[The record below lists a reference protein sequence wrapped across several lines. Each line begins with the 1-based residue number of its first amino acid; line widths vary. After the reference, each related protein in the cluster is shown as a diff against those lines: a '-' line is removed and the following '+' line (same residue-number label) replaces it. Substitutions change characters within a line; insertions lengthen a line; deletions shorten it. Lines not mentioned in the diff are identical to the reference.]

1 MNHPERSLPRLLAI
15 AALIAFPGCGGTDSA
30 DRPAAASSQDTYT
43 ISLPETPAAEYLRQ
57 VLTRYQNTR
66 AYRDRGQV
74 RLDIEKNGKRVRRTA
89 PMHVVMDGPT
99 IWIAAYDA
107 RIWSDSDRM
116 IGWIADPQTD
126 FHDSQVVLGPPA
138 AGGRSASRP
147 GLETLLRDPILTSR
161 MVSGLGGPPPQLEW
175 LLDPNPMGKLFG
187 TESDAP
193 PSSDTPEERSIRYD
207 GLARRENVQCV
218 IVQAT
223 AGEDVYRFWIDPT
236 RSLIHGVELPVSMAG
251 KQIELEGWKVHAL
264 ELVLAD
270 ATFQSPAS
278 PYQITDMP
286 DAELP
291 PQPKYLRAMVPLPP
305 PPPDRRLGR
314 TLPTLQATDRTGR
327 ITVNQRGIDRPL
339 TLWYAGVDPSVGDAQ
354 VRNVHAAEILSAWIR
369 QSPESIRES
378 VRPVALVDD
387 STARLFT
394 DAGLANG
401 FWVLLDQRGNRD
413 TRGLELEA
421 GRAMLVDSSGKVVWI
436 GDPFSA
442 ADIISL
448 AAIAGDVIAGVDVSD
463 QIHRQW
469 KADHDAYRQRVAELQ
484 TP

>member
-1 MNHPERSLPRLLAI
+1 M
-15 AALIAFPGCGGTDSA
+15 IAFPGCGGTDSA
-30 DRPAAASSQDTYT
+30 DRPTATSSQDTFT

-66 AYRDRGQV
+66 SYRDHGEV
-74 RLDIEKNGKRVRRTA
+74 RLDIEQDGQRVRRTA

-107 RIWSDSDRM
+107 RIWSDSERM

-138 AGGRSASRP
+138 ADGRSAARP
-147 GLETLLRDPILTSR
+147 ALEALLRDPILTSR

-187 TESDAP
+187 GTETTGAP
-193 PSSDTPEERSIRYD
+193 DEEAQGEENREIKYD
-207 GLARRENVQCV
+207 GLARRDNVQCV

-223 AGEDVYRFWIDPT
+223 AGEDVYRFWIDPM

-251 KQIELEGWKVHAL
+251 KQIELEGWKVHSL

-270 ATFQSPAS
+270 ATFQSPESRYRMA
-278 PYQITDMP
+278 DMP
-286 DAELP
+286 DADLP

-305 PPPDRRLGR
+305 PAPDRRLGR
-314 TLPTLQATDRTGR
+314 RLPALKVTDRTGR
-327 ITVNQRGIDRPL
+327 ITVTQRGVDRPL
-339 TLWYAGVDPSVGDAQ
+339 TLWYAGADPSVGDAQ
-354 VRNVHAAEILSAWIR
+354 ARDVHAAHVLSAWLR

-378 VRPVALVDD
+378 VQPVAMVDD

-401 FWVLLDQRGNRD
+401 FWVLLDQRAKRD
-413 TRGLELEA
+413 MRPLDLEA

-436 GDPFSA
+436 GDPFSP
-442 ADIISL
+442 ADIVSL
-448 AAIAGDVIAGVDVSD
+448 SAIVGDVIAGVDVSD

-469 KADHDAYRQRVAELQ
+469 KADQDAYRERINQLQ
-484 TP
+484 SP